1 MALFTFLWNALLLS
15 VVELV
20 YLVGVLIAIGFILG
34 VLEKQSQIYL
44 TKTFGRR
51 GILITAWIG
60 TPIHEIGHWIQCVI
74 WLHKV
79 KSVKLLQTK
88 DPNGV
93 LGYVEHQFNPKS
105 VYQRIGIFF
114 IGIGPIISGIGTIVL
129 AMYLLVPQSFAALQS
144 HIQQN
149 SVAGQKLDLHMFQT
163 LGEAV
168 LLMSKC
174 LFTTENLTQPA
185 FWIFVILAICISS
198 HIALSKP
205 DIENSSQGLLTILSV
220 LLLINLIAP
229 FYEVNTYRMIRQFT
243 KYNAYL
249 LAFSSI
255 AVLFSLISLVF
266 SFLFYKL
273 KRS

>member
-1 MALFTFLWNALLLS
+1 MVLFTFLWNVLLLS

-44 TKTFGRR
+44 TKAFGRR
-51 GILITAWIG
+51 GVLITAWIG

-88 DPNGV
+88 DPSSV
-93 LGYVEHQFNPKS
+93 LGYVEHQYNPNS
-105 VYQRIGIFF
+105 IYQRIGNFF
-114 IGIGPIISGIGTIVL
+114 IGIGPIISGIGTIIL
-129 AMYLLVPQSFAALQS
+129 AMYLLVPQSFATLQ
-144 HIQQN
+144 HQIQQN
-149 SVAGQKLDLHMFQT
+149 SAAGQKLGLQMFQS

-168 LLMSKC
+168 ILMGKS
-174 LFTTENLTQPA
+174 LFTAENFTRPA
-185 FWIFVILAICISS
+185 FWIFVVLAICISS

-220 LLLINLIAP
+220 LLIINLIAP
-229 FYEVNTYRMIRQFT
+229 LYQVDTYSLVKHFT
-243 KYNAYL
+243 EYNAYL

-266 SFLFYKL
+266 SFLCYKL
-273 KRS
+273 K

>member
-1 MALFTFLWNALLLS
+1 MPLLTFLWNALLIS
-15 VVELV
+15 VIELA
-20 YLVGVLIAIGFILG
+20 YLVGVLIVIGFILG

-74 WLHKV
+74 WLHKI
-79 KSVKLLQTK
+79 KSVKLLQTD

-105 VYQRIGIFF
+105 VYQRIGNFF

-129 AMYLLVPQSFAALQS
+129 AMYLLVPQSFATLHNQ
-144 HIQQN
+144 IQQN
-149 SVAGQKLDLHMFQT
+149 AAAGQKLDLHMLQT
-163 LGEAV
+163 LGESV
-168 LLMSKC
+168 LLMGKS
-174 LFTTENLTQPA
+174 LFTADNFTQPA

-205 DIENSSQGLLTILSV
+205 DIENSYQGLLTILSV
-220 LLLINLIAP
+220 LILINLIAP
-229 FYEVNTYRMIRQFT
+229 LYQVDTYSMVKQFT
-243 KYNAYL
+243 VYNSYL

-255 AVLFSLISLVF
+255 AVLFSLISLLF
-266 SFLFYKL
+266 SYLLYKL
-273 KRS
+273 KR

>member
-1 MALFTFLWNALLLS
+1 MALITFLWNALFVS
-15 VVELV
+15 VVELI
-20 YLVGVLIAIGFILG
+20 YLVGVLIVIGFILG

-88 DPNGV
+88 DLNGV
-93 LGYVEHQFNPKS
+93 LGYVEHQYNPNS
-105 VYQRIGIFF
+105 VYQRIGNFF
-114 IGIGPIISGIGTIVL
+114 IGIGPIISGVGTIIL
-129 AMYLLVPQSFAALQS
+129 AMYLLVPQSFATLQNQI
-144 HIQQN
+144 HQN
-149 SVAGQKLDLHMFQT
+149 SATNQTLDLQMFQS
-163 LGEAV
+163 LGKAV
-168 LLMSKC
+168 VLMGES
-174 LFTTENLTQPA
+174 LFTTENFTQPT

-205 DIENSSQGLLTILSV
+205 DIENSSQGLLSLLSV
-220 LLLINLIAP
+220 LILINLITP
-229 FYEVNTYRMIRQFT
+229 LYQVDTYSMIKQFT
-243 KYNAYL
+243 EYNAYL

-255 AVLFSLISLVF
+255 AVLFSLISLVI
-266 SFLFYKL
+266 SFLFYKI
-273 KRS
+273 KR

>member
-1 MALFTFLWNALLLS
+1 MPLLTFLWNALLIS

-20 YLVGVLIAIGFILG
+20 YLVGVLIVIGFILG
-34 VLEKQSQIYL
+34 VLEKRSQIYL
-44 TKTFGRR
+44 TKTFGKR

-74 WLHKV
+74 WLHKI
-79 KSVKLLQTK
+79 KSVKLLQTN

-105 VYQRIGIFF
+105 VYQRIGNFF

-129 AMYLLVPQSFAALQS
+129 AMYLLVPQSFAALHSQ
-144 HIQQN
+144 IQQN
-149 SVAGQKLDLHMFQT
+149 SVSGQKLDLHMLQT
-163 LGEAV
+163 LGDSV
-168 LLMSKC
+168 LLMGKS
-174 LFTTENLTQPA
+174 LFTSDNFTQPS
-185 FWIFVILAICISS
+185 FWIFVILAVCISS

-205 DIENSSQGLLTILSV
+205 DIENSYQGLLTILSV
-220 LLLINLIAP
+220 LILINLIAP
-229 FYEVNTYRMIRQFT
+229 LYKVDTYSMIKQFT
-243 KYNAYL
+243 VYNSYL

-273 KRS
+273 KR